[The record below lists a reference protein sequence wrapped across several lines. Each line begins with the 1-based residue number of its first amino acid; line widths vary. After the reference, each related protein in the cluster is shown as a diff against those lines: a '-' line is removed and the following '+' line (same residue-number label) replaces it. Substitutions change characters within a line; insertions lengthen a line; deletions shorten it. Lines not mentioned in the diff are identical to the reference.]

1 MWNVVSNISSIVTC
15 ILFILYIV
23 GRIWK
28 IFATKNLKY
37 EKFIRTDTNT
47 KFGINAYDNVVSI
60 DDEGEEFSISSSYGI
75 RYIKFYK
82 LSYKTSNNNL
92 SNLVSKKLV
101 YIYKDLNINDLLYV
115 RCDLGE
121 CVPSIQISIE
131 RMDYV
136 KVTFELYSSGRTG
149 NILVRTYKYKMT
161 IRSWIYYLC
170 V

>member
-1 MWNVVSNISSIVTC
+1 MWEVVSNISSIITC
-15 ILFILYIV
+15 ILFILYII

-28 IFATKNLKY
+28 IFVTKNLKY

-47 KFGINAYDNVVSI
+47 EFGINSYDNVIFI

-75 RYIKFYK
+75 RCIKFYK
-82 LSYKTSNNNL
+82 LSYRPSNNSL
-92 SNLVSKKLV
+92 SSLASKKLV
-101 YIYKDLNINDLLYV
+101 HTHKNLNINDLLYV

-121 CVPSIQISIE
+121 CVPSIQICIE

-136 KVTFELYSSGRTG
+136 KVIFELYSSGRTG

-161 IRSWIYYLC
+161 IRSLIYYLC